1 MKSGKSGGKLAD
13 LIKKA
18 ISDLELTETEHQE
31 ILDLAHADGVIDS
44 QEQKLLAQLQEL
56 LSNGTVKRVPG

>member
-18 ISDLELTETEHQE
+18 ISDLELTETEYQE
-31 ILDLAHADGVIDS
+31 ILAVVHEDDHVDS
-44 QEQKLLAQLQEL
+44 QEAKLLAQLHQL
-56 LSNGTVKRVPG
+56 VANGTVKRVPG